1 MYVDPYSQQVIST
14 DLVSQRLKRKKVR
27 DSFAYLQHYL
37 SFHPGVEYWL
47 PMEQAQQW
55 VDQGRTQLP
64 HAPEYY
70 ESLLEGPFVALDGTP
85 KTFSDLTEVK
95 YYLKQRFSRVS
106 SQQRMSDNRK

>member
-1 MYVDPYSQQVIST
+1 MT
-14 DLVSQRLKRKKVR
+14 RL
-27 DSFAYLQHYL
+27 LTCQHYL

-64 HAPEYY
+64 HPPEYY
-70 ESLLEGPFVALDGTP
+70 ESLLEGPFLALDGTP
-85 KTFSDLTEVK
+85 KTFSNLPEVK
-95 YYLKQRFSRVS
+95 NYLKQRFSRVS

>member
-1 MYVDPYSQQVIST
+1 MT
-14 DLVSQRLKRKKVR
+14 RL
-27 DSFAYLQHYL
+27 LTCQHYL

-55 VDQGRTQLP
+55 VDQGRTQQP

-70 ESLLEGPFVALDGTP
+70 ESLLEGPFVALDGMP

>member
-1 MYVDPYSQQVIST
+1 
-14 DLVSQRLKRKKVR
+14 
-27 DSFAYLQHYL
+27 
-37 SFHPGVEYWL
+37 
-47 PMEQAQQW
+47 MEQAQQW

-64 HAPEYY
+64 HPPEYY

-106 SQQRMSDNRK
+106 SQQRMSYNRKLILAHAHKLIALRYDHHIQHGSDFQWVYTTPT

>member
-27 DSFAYLQHYL
+27 DAFAYLPAL
-37 SFHPGVEYWL
+37 LVFPPRRGILASDGAGP
-47 PMEQAQQW
+47 QW

-70 ESLLEGPFVALDGTP
+70 ESLLEGPFVALDGMP
-85 KTFSDLTEVK
+85 KTFSDLPEVK

>member
-1 MYVDPYSQQVIST
+1 
-14 DLVSQRLKRKKVR
+14 
-27 DSFAYLQHYL
+27 
-37 SFHPGVEYWL
+37 
-47 PMEQAQQW
+47 MEQAQQW

-70 ESLLEGPFVALDGTP
+70 ESLLEGPFVALDGMP

-106 SQQRMSDNRK
+106 SQQRMSDNRN